1 MLSVYYVADPVLS
14 SLNTST
20 HFIPAT
26 LILATRGGSYC
37 KYFNFADEKRL
48 LSYFSS
54 VSSDLSSFLP
64 PVCTPFA
71 QQQLLNPW

>member
-1 MLSVYYVADPVLS
+1 MADPVLS

-20 HFIPAT
+20 HFIPV
-26 LILATRGGSYC
+26 TRGGNYY

-54 VSSDLSSFLP
+54 VSSEVSSFLP

-71 QQQLLNPW
+71 QQQFLNPW